1 MLFNSHAF
9 IFAFLPLT
17 VLGYAAVNRL
27 GSRRFS
33 LGWLILC
40 SMVFYGIWNPLNIA
54 LILPSIAINYALAL
68 AIRAQL
74 RRDEA
79 DAGAGQ
85 RLAGILVTLGV
96 VLNLCF
102 LGYFKYKNF
111 FLGTVND
118 VAGTHFL
125 LTNVILPLGI
135 SFITFQKIA
144 FLVDVRA
151 GAVRDFDLF
160 DFLTFVFFFPQ
171 LIAGPIV
178 HYREMMPQF
187 ARIDSHLQPDNLAV
201 GATLFAFGL
210 FKKVVLADGIAPS
223 VHGAFAAAADGDTVS
238 FFAAWMAALAYTLQ
252 IYFDFSGYSD
262 MAIGLARLFGIKL
275 PANFNSPLKAS
286 SIIEFW
292 SRWHI
297 TLTRFLTAYVYTPM
311 VMSLT
316 RKRMAA
322 KKPVIGRKRPTAGA
336 FVVLLCWPTVFTM
349 FLSGFWHGAGYTYLV
364 WGILHGLY
372 LTVNHGWRQWRP
384 KWNAPA
390 QKAAYERIMKP
401 LGFVLTFVCV
411 VVAMVLFRAPTMT
424 SALHVLH
431 GMTGLDGVTVPM
443 ALLNRGGALARL
455 LGWLGIAGDAS
466 SGAAFASASLWI
478 TALLFITLAM
488 PNSLELLGRFAPALY
503 FEAPPER
510 PSPGPGPGR
519 WRQAAS
525 GVRVAWN
532 ARWAVL
538 SALLFVFGALGLS
551 RPSEFL
557 YWQF

>member
-1 MLFNSHAF
+1 MLFNSYSF

-17 VLGYAAVNRL
+17 VLGYALVNRL
-27 GSRRFS
+27 GSRKFS

-40 SMVFYGIWNPLNIA
+40 SVVFYGIWNPLNIA
-54 LILPSIAINYALAL
+54 IIMPSIAVNYALAL

-74 RRDEA
+74 RKEA
-79 DAGAGQ
+79 AGERMAGV
-85 RLAGILVTLGV
+85 LVTLGV

-111 FLGTVND
+111 FLGSIND
-118 VAGTHFL
+118 VTGTHFV
-125 LTNVILPLGI
+125 LTEIILPLGI

-151 GAVRDFDLF
+151 GSIRDFDLF

-187 ARIDSHLQPDNLAV
+187 AQIDSRLQPDNLAV
-201 GATLFAFGL
+201 GLSLFALGL
-210 FKKVVLADGIAPS
+210 FKKVVLADGIAPY
-223 VHGAFAAAADGDTVS
+223 VRGAFEAAGHGESVS

-275 PANFNSPLKAS
+275 PMNFNSPLKSS

-311 VMSLT
+311 VMALT
-316 RKRMAA
+316 RKRMAN
-322 KKPVIGRKRPTAGA
+322 KQPVIGRKRPTAGA
-336 FVVLLCWPTVFTM
+336 FLVLLCWPTVFTM
-349 FLSGFWHGAGYTYLV
+349 FLSGFWHGAGYTYLA
-364 WGILHGLY
+364 WGILHGVY
-372 LTVNHGWRQWRP
+372 LTINHAWRQWRP
-384 KWNAPA
+384 KWD
-390 QKAAYERIMKP
+390 KASYERTMKP
-401 LGFVLTFVCV
+401 IGFVLTFAAV
-411 VVAMVLFRAPTMT
+411 VIAMVLFRAPTMT
-424 SALHVLH
+424 SAWNMLH
-431 GMTGLDGVTVPM
+431 GMAALDGVSLPTAV
-443 ALLNRGGALARL
+443 LSRSGALAHGL
-455 LGWLGIAGDAS
+455 AQLGIVGDDS
-466 SGAAFASASLWI
+466 SGTVFMLTALWI
-478 TALLFITLAM
+478 GVLLLIALIM
-488 PNSLELLGRFAPALY
+488 PNSLELLQRFAPALY
-503 FEAPPER
+503 FEPAPER
-510 PSPGPGPGR
+510 P
-519 WRQAAS
+519 AAE
-525 GVRVAWN
+525 GNAARPAWHRGGLMVAWN
-532 ARWAVL
+532 GRWAIL
-538 SALLFVFGALGLS
+538 IAAFFVFGALGLS

>member
-1 MLFNSHAF
+1 MLFNSYAF

-79 DAGAGQ
+79 SPGAGQ
-85 RLAGILVTLGV
+85 RAASVLVTLGV

-111 FLGTVND
+111 FLGAAND
-118 VAGTHFL
+118 VAGTHFV
-125 LTNVILPLGI
+125 LTEVILPLGI

-151 GAVRDFDLF
+151 GSVRDFDLF

-187 ARIDSHLQPDNLAV
+187 AQIDSRLQPENLAV
-201 GATLFAFGL
+201 GATLFALGL

-223 VHGAFAAAADGDTVS
+223 VHGAFAAAAQGETVS

-286 SIIEFW
+286 SVIEFW

-322 KKPVIGRKRPTAGA
+322 RKPVIGRKRPTLGA
-336 FVVLLCWPTVFTM
+336 FAVLLCWPTVFTM

-364 WGILHGLY
+364 WGILHGVY
-372 LTVNHGWRQWRP
+372 LSVNHAWRQWRP
-384 KWNAPA
+384 KWD
-390 QKAAYERIMKP
+390 KAVYERIMKP
-401 LGFVLTFVCV
+401 VGFVMTFLCV

-431 GMTGLDGVTVPM
+431 GMAGLDGVTVPM
-443 ALLNRGGALARL
+443 ALLDRGGAALAQL
-455 LGWLGIAGDAS
+455 LLWLGISGDAS
-466 SGAAFASASLWI
+466 SGAAFTNACLWI
-478 TALLFITLAM
+478 APLLFIALAM
-488 PNSLELLGRFAPALY
+488 PNSLELLGRFTPALY
-503 FEAPPER
+503 FEAPPATGTAGGR
-510 PSPGPGPGR
+510 RRAAPS
-519 WRQAAS
+519 AM
-525 GVRVAWN
+525 RVAWN

-538 SALLFVFGALGLS
+538 SAAFFVFGALGLS

>member
-1 MLFNSHAF
+1 MLFNSYAF
-9 IFAFLPLT
+9 IFAFLPLA

-54 LILPSIAINYALAL
+54 LILPSIAVNYALAL

-74 RRDEA
+74 GKGEA
-79 DAGAGQ
+79 GERVAGL
-85 RLAGILVTLGV
+85 LATLGV

-125 LTNVILPLGI
+125 LTEVILPLGI

-151 GAVRDFDLF
+151 GAVREFDLF

-187 ARIDSHLQPDNLAV
+187 ARIDSRLQADNLAV

-223 VHGAFAAAADGDTVS
+223 VHGAFAAAAQGEAVS
-238 FFAAWMAALAYTLQ
+238 FFPAWMAALAYTLQ

-262 MAIGLARLFGIKL
+262 MAIGLARLFGIRL

-322 KKPVIGRKRPTAGA
+322 KKPVIGRKRPTLGA
-336 FVVLLCWPTVFTM
+336 FAVLLCWPTVFTM

-364 WGILHGLY
+364 WGILHGVY
-372 LTVNHGWRQWRP
+372 LSVNHGWRQWRP
-384 KWNAPA
+384 KWD
-390 QKAAYERIMKP
+390 KSAYERIMKP
-401 LGFVLTFVCV
+401 LGFVLTFLCV
-411 VVAMVLFRAPTMT
+411 VVAMVLFRAPSMT
-424 SALHVLH
+424 SALHMLH
-431 GMTGLDGVTVPM
+431 GMAGLDGITVPM
-443 ALLNRGGALARL
+443 ALLNHGGAPARV
-455 LGWLGIAGDAS
+455 LGWLGIGGDAG
-466 SGAAFASASLWI
+466 SGAAFANACLWI
-478 TALLFITLAM
+478 APLLFIALAL
-488 PNSLELLGRFAPALY
+488 PNSLELLGRFGPALY
-503 FEAPPER
+503 FDAPPAAAA
-510 PSPGPGPGR
+510 SSR
-519 WRQAAS
+519 WRAAAG
-525 GVRVAWN
+525 GVQVAWN

-538 SALLFVFGALGLS
+538 SAALFVFGALGLS